1 MRFVPS
7 VTAASTLLAAALL
20 VPATSANA
28 AHAAAAAAALTCNG
42 SAAPTIGTGT
52 PNTSMNNKF
61 TSYGN
66 SNALTDDWTGA
77 DSTYSV
83 KLADGRT
90 VFGFSDTFLG
100 TVNANGSRPLAI
112 QDGGTTPFINNTF
125 VVQSS
130 GGTLS
135 STAHGG
141 TASSPTALLP
151 PRDDSHLYWAGDL
164 TTNGSTEIQQPYRE
178 YKVGSGDLNVAWE
191 DNVLARFSTS
201 NLKQPISIT
210 PLPSSRKIM
219 WGSGLM
225 KADGYTY
232 IYGTEDLGTD
242 GKHMYVARVSG
253 TDLRGQWSY
262 LASYG
267 SNPTDPA
274 DDTWST
280 SESAA
285 LRVLSGVSNE
295 FSVSRRGNFNIL
307 LTQDTKLA
315 FSMEIDTYLSC
326 SPAGPF
332 GDEKTVYNT
341 PIAKPDGTPYNDA
354 DLYTYNAHAHASL
367 SSANNLVFSY
377 NMNSLDFT
385 TPAAQKDVY
394 RDVSIYR
401 PRFVNVPVTG

>member
-1 MRFVPS
+1 MRLVPSAS
-7 VTAASTLLAAALL
+7 VTAASTLLAAALFA
-20 VPATSANA
+20 PAT
-28 AHAAAAAAALTCNG
+28 AHAATAAALTCNG
-42 SAAPTIGTGT
+42 SAAPTFGTAT

-61 TSYGN
+61 TAYGN

-83 KLADGRT
+83 KLSDGRT
-90 VFGFSDTFLG
+90 VYGFSDTFLG
-100 TVNANGSRPLAI
+100 SVNADGSRPMTI
-112 QDGGTTPFINNTF
+112 EDGGTTPFINNTF

-141 TASSPTALLP
+141 TAASPTALMP
-151 PRDDSHLYWAGDL
+151 PRDGSHIYWAGDL
-164 TTNGSTEIQQPYRE
+164 TTNGSGEIQQPYRE
-178 YKVGSGDLNVAWE
+178 YKVGSGALNVAWE

-201 NLKQPISIT
+201 NLKQPISVT
-210 PLPSSRKIM
+210 ALPSSRKIM
-219 WGSGLM
+219 WGSGLL

-232 IYGTEDLGTD
+232 VYGTEDLGTD
-242 GKHMYVARVSG
+242 GKHMYVARVQG
-253 TDLRGQWSY
+253 TDLRGTWSY

-267 SNPTDPA
+267 SNQTDPS
-274 DDTWST
+274 DDTWSS

-295 FSVSRRGNFNIL
+295 FSVSKRGNFSIL
-307 LTQDTKLA
+307 VTQDTKLA
-315 FSMEIDTYLSC
+315 FSTEIDAYLSC

-332 GDEKTVYNT
+332 SGEKTVYNT

-354 DLYTYNAHAHASL
+354 DIYTYNAHAHASL
-367 SSANNLVFSY
+367 NTANNLVVSY

-385 TPAAQKDVY
+385 VTGPQKDVY